1 MSTGRS
7 WLQRLLGGA
16 DAATLDRRV
25 SAARGLVREG
35 RGLEARTLLEEALAR
50 QPEHAGVLAELG
62 HLAAAERRLD
72 IAVDLFRRACAASP
86 SDPEPHYGLGVTL
99 HRAGRERE
107 AEAVF
112 RAGLALQ
119 PQSVQMLNGLAASL
133 LELGQVDEAMRL
145 LERALERDPRNA
157 ETRTRLARAW
167 LDKGRVAEAL
177 EALQRAH
184 AFAAQDATVHS
195 ALLFTM
201 NYSSDFSADALF
213 DAHRRFGDLQTRPV
227 APPRTDGGGS
237 RRLRV
242 GYLSPDF
249 RAHVVSAFMLPILAR
264 HDRTR
269 FDVFA
274 YYLHAQSDR
283 VTEGVRELADHWRAC
298 GGLEA
303 GEIASRIRED
313 RIDILVD
320 LAGHTLHNGLPVL
333 ALRPAPLQVT
343 YLGYPNT
350 TGLPAVDW
358 RLTDAKADPP
368 GAEAVHVERL
378 ARLPRSFLCYRPG
391 PGLEVGPLPA
401 RASGCVTFGCFNN
414 ILKLSDP
421 FFRLAARLLAEVPG
435 SRLLLKDRTFAF
447 LDKRDAVHRFFEGA
461 GIAAERL
468 VLRGWEP
475 TPETHLAVYAE
486 VDIALDSFPYNGTT
500 TTCEA
505 LWMGAPVV
513 TLRGDRHAGRV
524 GASLLETVGLGELV
538 ATSEDDYVR
547 IAAALSR
554 DLPKLQGLRAGMRE
568 RLRASP
574 LLDEAGFVRSFEDCL
589 AQLWQDKVE
598 QAALSARRGATPDE
612 LEAFWN
618 RALDERRFGEAIQR
632 LGEAIEVKETAP
644 LRYMLGCALQEAGRA
659 EAATAAYRRALELQP
674 GHAKALNNLGGL
686 CEISG
691 DAAGALRCY
700 DDALREDPQLAIAYS
715 NRGNLRKATE
725 PEVAEADL
733 RRAIELG
740 PAPAEWHANL
750 GDCLTL
756 QWKLDEALAEYR
768 AAIALAP
775 QNARMHFGLGNALVR
790 LGELEAGEAALRR
803 AIELDPSFE
812 EAHGNLLFSLHYRHG
827 DRPDM
832 LREAHERWARAR
844 VTAEASVHGAPR
856 REGPLRVGYVSPDF
870 RGHAVALFL
879 APLLSSHDRS
889 AVRVYGYSTAAHADD
904 VTDRLRGMC
913 DEWRDIAGM
922 PDDVAA
928 QRIRDDGIDIL
939 VDLAGH
945 TAGGRLSL
953 FARKPAPMQVSWLG
967 YPGTTGLRAID
978 YRFTDAQADPEG
990 EADSHATEKLWR
1002 LPQGFLCFSPAADV
1016 PVAELPAAAGGCVT
1030 FGSFNNLAKVGPAVL
1045 STWAELLRRLPQA
1058 RLLLKAHALRSASA
1072 RRRVVDALA
1081 AAGVPDSRVVLL
1093 EAEARVEAH
1102 LDRYGEVDIAL
1113 DTFPYAGTTTTC
1125 EALWMGVPV
1134 VTLRGNSHVS
1144 RVGASLLE
1152 NAGFPELI
1160 ADSRERYL
1168 EIAQSL
1174 AGDLPRLNEIR
1185 RTLRD
1190 RLKRSRVMDRAGF
1203 ARSVEAAYRA
1213 MCGDEP
1219 LRLHVGGK
1227 EVRPGWKILNAQ
1239 AGPGVDYVGDCADLG
1254 RFADGSVEEIY
1265 ASHVLEH
1272 LGYQSELP
1280 RALKEFHRV
1289 LRPGGIARISVPDF
1303 ERLVRLFLD
1312 PASTLDERYVCM
1324 RMVFGGQVDEFDYHR
1339 VGLSEEFLTQYLLHA
1354 GFSRVERVERF
1365 GLFTDAS
1372 LLGLRG
1378 QPISLNVV
1386 AYK

>member
-1 MSTGRS
+1 MST
-7 WLQRLLGGA
+7 WLQRILGRE
-16 DAATLDRRV
+16 DAAALDRRLSV
-25 SAARGLVREG
+25 ARDLAQEG
-35 RGLEARTLLEEALAR
+35 RRLEARAVLEEVLA
-50 QPEHAGVLAELG
+50 QDPEHAGALAQLG

-72 IAVDLFRRACAASP
+72 VAVDMFRRACAASP
-86 SDPEPHYGLGVTL
+86 SDPDPHYGLGVAL
-99 HRAGRERE
+99 LRAGREGESE
-107 AEAVF
+107 AAF
-112 RAGLALQ
+112 RTGLALQ

-133 LELGQVDEAMRL
+133 IELGRVNEAMTL
-145 LERALERDPRNA
+145 LERAVQRDPRNA
-157 ETRTRLARAW
+157 ETWTRIGRAS
-167 LDKGRVAEAL
+167 LDKGRLAAAI

-184 AFAAQDATVHS
+184 ALAPQDATVHS

-201 NYSSDFSADALF
+201 NYSGDFDAGALF
-213 DAHRRFGDLQTRPV
+213 EAHRRFGDLQARPV
-227 APPRTDGGGS
+227 APPPIEGGA

-249 RAHVVSAFMLPILAR
+249 RSHVVSVFMLPILAR
-264 HDRTR
+264 HDRAR
-269 FDVFA
+269 FEVFA
-274 YYLHAQSDR
+274 YYLHTRSDR
-283 VTEGVRELADHWRAC
+283 VTEGVRELADHWREC
-298 GGLEA
+298 GSLDV

-313 RIDILVD
+313 RIDILIE
-320 LAGHTLHNGLPVL
+320 LAGHTLQNGLPVL
-333 ALRPAPLQVT
+333 ALRPAPLQLT

-350 TGLPAVDW
+350 TGLPSVDW

-368 GAEAVHVERL
+368 GAESVHVERL
-378 ARLPRSFLCYRPG
+378 ARLPRTFLCYRPG
-391 PGLEVGPLPA
+391 PGLDVGPLPA
-401 RASGCVTFGCFNN
+401 RAKGFVTFGCFNN
-414 ILKLSDP
+414 ILKLSEP
-421 FFRLAARLLAEVPG
+421 FFRLAARLLADVPG

-447 LDKRDAVHRFFEGA
+447 ADKRDAVLRFFADA
-461 GIAAERL
+461 GIDAERV

-505 LWMGAPVV
+505 LWMGVPVIA
-513 TLRGDRHAGRV
+513 LRGDRHAGRV

-538 ATSEDDYVR
+538 AASEQDYVR

-554 DLPKLQGLRAGMRE
+554 DRAALEALRVGMRD

-574 LLDEAGFVRSFEDCL
+574 LLDEVGFVRAFEDCL
-589 AQLWQDKVE
+589 TALWQEKV
-598 QAALSARRGATPDE
+598 SAKGVEAPE
-612 LEAFWN
+612 EIEAFWN

-632 LGEAIEVKETAP
+632 LGEAIEAKGETAS

-659 EAATAAYRRALELQP
+659 QEATVAYRRALDLQP
-674 GHAKALNNLGGL
+674 GHAKALNNLGSL
-686 CEISG
+686 LELSG
-691 DAAGALRCY
+691 DAAGAVRCY
-700 DDALREDPQLAIAYS
+700 DEALLADPGLAIAYS
-715 NRGNLRKATE
+715 NRGNLRKADE
-725 PEVAEADL
+725 PDVAEADL
-733 RRAIELG
+733 RRAVELG
-740 PAPAEWHANL
+740 PARAEWHANL

-756 QWKLDEALAEYR
+756 QWKLDEALVEHR

-775 QNARMHFGLGNALVR
+775 QNARMHFCLGNVLVR
-790 LGELEAGEAALRR
+790 LGELAAGEAALRR
-803 AIELDPSFE
+803 AIELDPGFE
-812 EAHGNLLFSLHYRHG
+812 EAHANLLFSLHYRHG
-827 DRPDM
+827 GDPLA

-844 VTAEASVHGAPR
+844 DATEAVCDRAPR

-879 APLLSSHDRS
+879 APLLASHDRG
-889 AVRVYGYSTAAHADD
+889 AFRIYAYSTAAQADE
-904 VTDRLRGMC
+904 VTERLRRMC
-913 DEWRDIAGM
+913 DEWRDLASV
-922 PDDVAA
+922 PDDLAA

-939 VDLAGH
+939 VDLAGY
-945 TAGGRLSL
+945 TAGGRLPL
-953 FARKPAPMQVSWLG
+953 FARKPAPVQVSWLG
-967 YPGTTGLRAID
+967 YPGTTGVRAID

-990 EADSHATEKLWR
+990 EADAHATEKLWR

-1016 PVAELPAAAGGCVT
+1016 PVVQLPAERNGQVT
-1030 FGSFNNLAKVGPAVL
+1030 FGSFNNLAKVGPEVL
-1045 STWAELLRRLPQA
+1045 STWAELLRRIPQA

-1072 RRRVVDALA
+1072 RRRVADALA
-1081 AAGVPDSRVVLL
+1081 AAGIPESRLVLL
-1093 EAEARVEAH
+1093 EAEARVETH
-1102 LDRYGEVDIAL
+1102 LARYGEVDIAL

-1152 NAGFPELI
+1152 HAGLPELVG
-1160 ADSRERYL
+1160 ASREHYL

-1174 AGDLPRLNEIR
+1174 AADLPRLREMR
-1185 RTLRD
+1185 RTLRE
-1190 RLKRSRVMDRAGF
+1190 RLKASKLMDRAGF
-1203 ARSVEAAYRA
+1203 ARSVETAYRA
-1213 MCGDEP
+1213 MCGGEP

-1227 EVRPGWKILNAQ
+1227 EVRSGWKILNAQ
-1239 AGPGVDYVGDCADLG
+1239 PGPGVDYVGDCADLG

-1289 LRPGGIARISVPDF
+1289 LRPGGVARISVPDF
-1303 ERLVRLFLD
+1303 ERLARLFLD
-1312 PASTLDERYVCM
+1312 PASTLEDRYVCM
-1324 RMVFGGQVDEFDYHR
+1324 RMVFGGQVDQFDYHR
-1339 VGLSEEFLTQYLLHA
+1339 VGLSEEFLTQYLLQA
-1354 GFSRVERVERF
+1354 GFSRVERVEQF

-1372 LLGLRG
+1372 RLGLRG

>member
-7 WLQRLLGGA
+7 WLQRVLGRE
-16 DAATLDRRV
+16 DAAATDRRF
-25 SAARGLVREG
+25 SAARGLAQEG
-35 RGLEARTLLEEALAR
+35 RHLEARAVLEEVLTR
-50 QPEHAGVLAELG
+50 HPEHAGALGQLG

-72 IAVDLFRRACAASP
+72 AAIDLFRRACAASP
-86 SDPEPHYGLGVTL
+86 SDPDPHYGLGAAL
-99 HRAGRERE
+99 SRAGRERE
-107 AEAVF
+107 AEAAF

-133 LELGQVDEAMRL
+133 IELGNVNEAMAL
-145 LERALERDPRNA
+145 LERAAQRDPRNA
-157 ETRTRLARAW
+157 GTWTRMGRAFLDQGRLPAAV
-167 LDKGRVAEAL
+167 D
-177 EALQRAH
+177 ALQRAH
-184 AFAAQDATVHS
+184 ALAPQDATVHS

-201 NYSSDFSADALF
+201 NYSSDFDAGALF
-213 DAHRRFGDLQTRPV
+213 EAHRRFGDLQARPV
-227 APPRTDGGGS
+227 APPSVEGGGT

-249 RAHVVSAFMLPILAR
+249 RSHVVSVLMLPILAR
-264 HDRTR
+264 HDRAR
-269 FDVFA
+269 FEVFA
-274 YYLHAQSDR
+274 YYLHTRSDR
-283 VTEGVRELADHWRAC
+283 VTEGVRELADHWREC
-298 GGLEA
+298 GALEA
-303 GEIASRIRED
+303 GEVASRIRED

-320 LAGHTLHNGLPVL
+320 LAGHTLQNGLPVL

-350 TGLPAVDW
+350 TGLPSVDW

-368 GAEAVHVERL
+368 GAERVHVERL
-378 ARLPRSFLCYRPG
+378 ARLPRTFLCYRPG
-391 PGLEVGPLPA
+391 PGLDVGPLPA
-401 RASGCVTFGCFNN
+401 RTTGLVTFGCFNN

-421 FFRLAARLLAEVPG
+421 FLRLAARLLAEVPG

-447 LDKRDAVHRFFEGA
+447 ADKRDAVRRSFVDA
-461 GIAAERL
+461 GIDAQRV

-505 LWMGAPVV
+505 LWMGVPVI
-513 TLRGDRHAGRV
+513 TLRGERHAGRV
-524 GASLLETVGLGELV
+524 GASLLDTVGLGELV
-538 ATSEDDYVR
+538 ASSEEDYIR

-554 DLPKLQGLRAGMRE
+554 DLTALEALRAGMRD

-574 LLDEAGFVRSFEDCL
+574 LLDETGFVRSFEDCL
-589 AQLWQDKVE
+589 TALWQEKL
-598 QAALSARRGATPDE
+598 ASAGRDMRSPQE
-612 LEAFWN
+612 VEAFWN
-618 RALDERRFGEAIQR
+618 SALDERRFGEVIQR
-632 LGEAIEVKETAP
+632 LGEAIEAQGETAS

-659 EAATAAYRRALELQP
+659 EEATVAYRRALELQP
-674 GHAKALNNLGGL
+674 AHAKALNNLGSL
-686 CEISG
+686 LEVSG
-691 DAAGALRCY
+691 DAAGAVRCY
-700 DDALREDPQLAIAYS
+700 DEALLADPGLAIAYS
-715 NRGNLRKATE
+715 NRGNLRKANE

-733 RRAIELG
+733 RRALELG
-740 PAPAEWHANL
+740 PPRAEWHANL

-756 QWKLDEALAEYR
+756 QWKLDEALVEHR

-775 QNARMHFGLGNALVR
+775 QNARLHFGLGNVLVR
-790 LGELEAGEAALRR
+790 LGELEAGEAALRH
-803 AIELDPSFE
+803 AIELDPAFE
-812 EAHGNLLFSLHYRHG
+812 EAHANLLFSLHYRHG
-827 DRPDM
+827 GDPLA
-832 LREAHERWARAR
+832 LREAHERWARTR
-844 VTAEASVHGAPR
+844 DSTEAVRDRTPR
-856 REGPLRVGYVSPDF
+856 HEGPLRVGYVSPDI

-879 APLLSSHDRS
+879 APLLASHDRD
-889 AVRVYGYSTAAHADD
+889 AFRIYAYSTAAQSDD
-904 VTDRLRGMC
+904 VTERLRRMC
-913 DEWRDIAGM
+913 DEWRDLASV

-939 VDLAGH
+939 VDLAGY
-945 TAGGRLSL
+945 TAGGRLPL
-953 FARKPAPMQVSWLG
+953 FARKPAPVQVSWLG
-967 YPGTTGLRAID
+967 YPGTTGVRAID
-978 YRFTDAQADPEG
+978 YRFTDALADPEG
-990 EADSHATEKLWR
+990 ESDAHATEKLWR

-1016 PVAELPAAAGGCVT
+1016 PVAALPAEKDGRVT
-1030 FGSFNNLAKVGPAVL
+1030 FGSFNNLAKVGPEVL
-1045 STWAELLRRLPQA
+1045 STWAELLRRVPQS

-1072 RRRVVDALA
+1072 RRRVAAALA
-1081 AAGVPDSRVVLL
+1081 AAGVAESRLVLL

-1102 LDRYGEVDIAL
+1102 LARYGEVDIAL

-1152 NAGFPELI
+1152 HAGLPELVG
-1160 ADSRERYL
+1160 ASREHYL

-1174 AGDLPRLNEIR
+1174 AADLPRLREMR
-1185 RTLRD
+1185 RTLRE
-1190 RLKRSRVMDRAGF
+1190 RLKASKVMDRAGF

-1213 MCGDEP
+1213 MCGGEA

-1272 LGYQSELP
+1272 LGYQSALP

-1289 LRPGGIARISVPDF
+1289 LRPGGVARISVPDF
-1303 ERLVRLFLD
+1303 ERLARLFLD
-1312 PASTLDERYVCM
+1312 PASTLDDRYVCM

-1339 VGLSEEFLTQYLLHA
+1339 VGLSEEFLTQYLLQA
-1354 GFSRVERVERF
+1354 GFSRVERVEQF

-1372 LLGLRG
+1372 RLGLRG

-1386 AYK
+1386 AHK